1 MTKRQLCLK
10 ATCIH
15 LDEQLTLATGELQRE
30 LRDRLEDGAFAFEDA
45 SDETGDLSPTTVV
58 SLRKLLLGGR
68 LGMAPAL
75 LWHALKRTA
84 VVVYLDH
91 TSHARGW
98 IDNVLKAL
106 VRDGRFFVQARRSDI
121 PLTIERGV

>member
-1 MTKRQLCLK
+1 M
-10 ATCIH
+10 
-15 LDEQLTLATGELQRE
+15 LTLATGELQRE
-30 LRDRLEDGAFAFEDA
+30 LRDRVEDGAIAIED
-45 SDETGDLSPTTVV
+45 DTGELPPTTMV

-75 LWHALKRTA
+75 MWHALKRAA

-91 TSHARGW
+91 TAHARGW

-106 VRDGRFFVQARRSDI
+106 VRDGRFFVQAGSFRCFPSPSKTGCSTRSTGDF
-121 PLTIERGV
+121 VW